1 MNNAINTSADEN
13 KEFVEEIKDR
23 LSDLKDGIEKMSV
36 TEKKHKNANETLNI
50 IKKILDY
57 IKDAQKIFHLVSKV
71 GKRKSEP
78 KQKSDRSIPKW
89 VQVSEDRFNFIKLK
103 INEKKDLA
111 TMIGNKRYI
120 LNYVY
125 W

>member
-36 TEKKHKNANETLNI
+36 TEKKNKNANETLNI

-57 IKDAQKIFHLVSKV
+57 IKDTQKFFTLYQKLVKENQNQNKNLIDQFLNGCKCQKI
-71 GKRKSEP
+71 
-78 KQKSDRSIPKW
+78 
-89 VQVSEDRFNFIKLK
+89 
-103 INEKKDLA
+103 DL
-111 TMIGNKRYI
+111 I
-120 LNYVY
+120 L
-125 W
+125 